1 MQIFAKTDP
10 GIKRETNQDFFYT
23 DYLNDNSAIVIVCD
37 GMGGANAGNVA
48 SETAT
53 KLIYDYIDKSYSNK
67 LNRDSLCTLVKNAVA
82 SANLSIYNMSKSDE
96 KYSGMGTTAVVLI
109 IRNGFAVICHVGDSR
124 AYLIS
129 DGITQVTKDHSV
141 VQTLLEDGKLTPEE
155 AKKHPKKNVITR
167 ALGVEAN
174 VISDIAEFPLDIGDT
189 VLVCSD
195 GLSNYVDE
203 TEIFEIIKN
212 GNGDLAK
219 LLVDKAILGGG
230 GDNITAVTVTL

>member
-10 GIKRETNQDFFYT
+10 GIKRESNQDFFYT
-23 DYLNDNSAIVIVCD
+23 GYLNDNSAIVIVCD

-67 LNRDSLCTLVKNAVA
+67 LNRDLLCSLVKNAVA
-82 SANLSIYNMSKSDE
+82 SANLTIYNMSKSDE
-96 KYSGMGTTAVVLI
+96 KYTGMGTTAVVLI
-109 IRNGFAVICHVGDSR
+109 IRNGFAIICHVGDSR
-124 AYLIS
+124 AYLIR

-141 VQTLLEDGKLTPEE
+141 VQTLVEDGKLTPEE

-167 ALGVEAN
+167 ALGVEQN
-174 VISDIAEFPLDIGDT
+174 VISDIAEFPIDFGDT

-203 TEIFEIIKN
+203 NEIFEIIKN
-212 GNGDLAK
+212 GNGDLAD
-219 LLVDKAILGGG
+219 LLVNKAKSSGG